1 MKKIFAIACTL
12 LLLAA
17 CKSSAPAGA
26 GSWLDGDRSST
37 MGDQTAAVNVVY
49 FAFDSSAIDDTAKAK
64 LQQQAEMWA
73 ASSRKPML
81 VIEGHCDKIGDS
93 DYNLALG
100 EKRANAVKKLLQDQG
115 VAANRLSTISFGKEK
130 PLDPHQK
137 NRRCRSLACD
147 LGRPRSGQRPLQL
160 QR

>member
-49 FAFDSSAIDDTAKAK
+49 FAFDSSAIDDAAKAK

-100 EKRANAVKKLLQDQG
+100 ERRAFAAKKELEKFG
-115 VAANRLSTISFGKEK
+115 VPADKIETISYGKER
-130 PLDPHQK
+130 PAVMDNDAL
-137 NRRCRSLACD
+137 NRRSITIATKN
-147 LGRPRSGQRPLQL
+147 
-160 QR
+160 